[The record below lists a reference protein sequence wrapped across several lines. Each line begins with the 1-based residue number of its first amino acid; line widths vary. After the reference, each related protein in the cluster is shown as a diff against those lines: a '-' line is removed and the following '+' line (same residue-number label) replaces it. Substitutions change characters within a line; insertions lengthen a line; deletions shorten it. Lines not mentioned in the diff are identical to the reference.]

1 MFEETYQISRELT
14 EQLLHQMYHPN
25 ADEIK
30 RNNEALEKARQT
42 MQITRDCNGAVVE
55 FDDLDLS
62 FLNEPAYLSGG
73 LATKPEDFIQI
84 GWESEDVNTWFLLG
98 KRSFSAA

>member
-42 MQITRDCNGAVVE
+42 MHITKTPRDFIVE
-55 FDDLDLS
+55 FDDLDL
-62 FLNEPAYLSGG
+62 
-73 LATKPEDFIQI
+73 TQ
-84 GWESEDVNTWFLLG
+84 V
-98 KRSFSAA
+98 FSLPGI